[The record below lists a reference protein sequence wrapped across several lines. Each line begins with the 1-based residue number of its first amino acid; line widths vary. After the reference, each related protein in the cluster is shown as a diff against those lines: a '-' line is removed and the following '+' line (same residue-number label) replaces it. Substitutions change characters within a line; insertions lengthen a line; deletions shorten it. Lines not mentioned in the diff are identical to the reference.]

1 MARIRWGFPS
11 LFFIAACSLAA
22 GLPAAEEARS
32 LTAAATTSSYANE
45 DKDFGISP
53 VSRPKRAPYHAPTP
67 TQIPGA
73 TVIKTVDL
81 KRLIDTNRQAVI
93 VDVLTTR
100 NPSPS
105 RATIPGAVWL
115 PKAGDGDFFAAEKE
129 RFAAV
134 LHKLTA
140 GETGR
145 PLVFL
150 CLNSEC
156 WLSYN
161 ASLHA
166 IEAGYT
172 NVLWYRGG
180 SDAWAAAGYD
190 MRGMQATSW

>member
-1 MARIRWGFPS
+1 MARIRWGFSS
-11 LFFIAACSLAA
+11 LFILAACSLAA
-22 GLPAAEEARS
+22 GLPAAEEERS
-32 LTAAATTSSYANE
+32 SVAPAVTSSYANE
-45 DKDFGISP
+45 DKDFGVSP

-67 TQIPGA
+67 LQIPGA
-73 TVIKTVDL
+73 TVVKTVEL
-81 KRLIDTNRQAVI
+81 KHLIDTNPKLVI
-93 VDVLTTR
+93 IDVL
-100 NPSPS
+100 NPRTPS

-115 PKAGDGDFFAAEKE
+115 PRAGDGDFFTAEKE
-129 RFAAV
+129 RFAAA
-134 LHKLTA
+134 LQKLTG
-140 GETGR
+140 GETAR

-172 NVLWYRGG
+172 QVMWYRGG
-180 SDAWAAAGYD
+180 SEAWAAAGYD

>member
-11 LFFIAACSLAA
+11 LCIIAACSLAA
-22 GLPAAEEARS
+22 GLSAAEEERS
-32 LTAAATTSSYANE
+32 SAPAAATSYANE
-45 DKDFGISP
+45 DKDFGVP
-53 VSRPKRAPYHAPTP
+53 PASRPKRAPYHAPTP
-67 TQIPGA
+67 LQIPGA
-73 TVIKTVDL
+73 TVIKTVEL
-81 KRLIDTNRQAVI
+81 KHLIDTNPRVVI
-93 VDVLTTR
+93 IDVLNTR
-100 NPSPS
+100 TS

-115 PKAGDGDFFAAEKE
+115 PRAGDGDFFAAERE
-129 RFAAV
+129 RFAVA
-134 LHKLTA
+134 LQKLTG
-140 GETGR
+140 GEMGR

-172 NVLWYRGG
+172 KVMWYRGG
-180 SDAWAAAGYD
+180 SEAWAAAGYD